1 MGEIMPIKLKQVII
15 ENVKNVEYGVISFKE
30 KEKFLNVVG
39 IYGQN
44 GSGKTTLVDVLELT
58 RKLILNISMDDE
70 DAGMLNSSDATVTIE
85 IEEVN
90 NKLIRYLFVLRK
102 VEVGNQEIIQVQKEE
117 IQMRILEKYKPTK
130 TVASFDRDSEKLV
143 SFNTSD
149 TPISKDALD
158 VIFDVITEGGMSFL
172 FNSNFLKLIREKKK
186 MSELLDTIDILTKFS
201 SNLRIYTSEY
211 AGLISANIVAPVGV
225 HFKKGNTKVHGLLP
239 FRLKGQEG
247 YVQKD
252 MLSTYEDV
260 IHQMNIILPEI
271 IPDLSLSLLTKDTR
285 INQNGEEEVQLDFLS
300 NRGKKKFSL
309 MYESDGIKKIIGL
322 VAYLIEVYNNP
333 SVIAVIDELDSG
345 VYEYLLGE
353 LISVMSTGAKGQLL
367 FTSHNLRILEVLET
381 NKIVVSTSNPKN
393 RYIKL
398 KNVKESNNL
407 RDLYLRTIQLGGQ
420 KEELYQG
427 KSSADLRIAFMKAGR
442 AID

>member
-1 MGEIMPIKLKQVII
+1 MPIKLKQVII

-58 RKLILNISMDDE
+58 RKLILNISMDGE

-102 VEVGNQEIIQVQKEE
+102 VEIENQEVVQIQKEE

-130 TVASFDRDSEKLV
+130 TVASFDRDSDKII

-149 TPISKDALD
+149 TLISKDALD
-158 VIFDVITEGGMSFL
+158 IILDVITEAGMSFL
-172 FNSNFLKLIREKKK
+172 FNSNFLKLIREKEK

-201 SNLRIYTSEY
+201 NNLRIYTSEY
-211 AGLISANIVAPVGV
+211 AGLISANIVAPVGG
-225 HFKKGNTKVHGLLP
+225 HFKKGNKNVHGLLP

-260 IHQMNIILPEI
+260 IRQMNIILPEI
-271 IPDLSLSLLTKDTR
+271 VPDLSLSLLTKDTR

-333 SVIAVIDELDSG
+333 SVIAMIDELDSG

-398 KNVKESNNL
+398 KNVKETNNL

>member
-1 MGEIMPIKLKQVII
+1 MPIKLKQVIV
-15 ENVKNVEYGVISFKE
+15 ENVKNVEYGVINFKE

-58 RKLILNISMDDE
+58 RKLILNISLDDE
-70 DAGMLNSSDATVTIE
+70 DAGMLNAADATVTIE
-85 IEEVN
+85 IEEVDTR
-90 NKLIRYLFVLRK
+90 LIRYIFVLKK
-102 VEVGNQEIIQVQKEE
+102 VEVENQEIIQVQKEE

-130 TVASFDRDSEKLV
+130 TIATFDRDSDEIV
-143 SFNTSD
+143 TFISSNV
-149 TPISKDALD
+149 PASKDALE
-158 VIFDVITEGGMSFL
+158 VILDVITDDQASFL
-172 FNSNFLKLIREKKK
+172 FSSNFLKLINEKDKL
-186 MSELLDTIDILTKFS
+186 SEMIETINILRNFS
-201 SNLRIYTSEY
+201 INLRIYTSEY
-211 AGLISANIVAPVGV
+211 GGLISANIVAPVGV
-225 HFKKGNTKVHGLLP
+225 YFKKGNKNINRLLP

-247 YVQKD
+247 YVPRD
-252 MLSTYEDV
+252 MLETYENA
-260 IHQMNIILPEI
+260 IQQMNIILPEI
-271 IPDLSLSLLTKDTR
+271 IPDLSLSLVQKDTR
-285 INQNGEEEVQLDFLS
+285 INQKGEEEVQLDFLS
-300 NRGKKKFSL
+300 NRGSKKFSL
-309 MYESDGIKKIIGL
+309 VYESDGIKKIIGL

-353 LISVMSTGAKGQLL
+353 LISVMSTGAKGQLV

-381 NKIVVSTSNPKN
+381 NKVVVSTSNPQN

-398 KNVKESNNL
+398 KNVKETNNL

-427 KSSADLRIAFMKAGR
+427 KSSADLRIAFMKAGK
-442 AID
+442 AIE

>member
-1 MGEIMPIKLKQVII
+1 MPIKLKQVII

-58 RKLILNISMDDE
+58 RKLILNISMDGE

-102 VEVGNQEIIQVQKEE
+102 VEIENQEVVQIQKEE

-130 TVASFDRDSEKLV
+130 TVASFDRDSDKII

-149 TPISKDALD
+149 TLISKDALD
-158 VIFDVITEGGMSFL
+158 IILNVITEAGMSFL
-172 FNSNFLKLIREKKK
+172 FNSNFLKLIREKEK
-186 MSELLDTIDILTKFS
+186 MSELLNTIDILTKFS
-201 SNLRIYTSEY
+201 NNLRIYTSEY

-225 HFKKGNTKVHGLLP
+225 HFKKGNKNVHGLLP

-260 IHQMNIILPEI
+260 IRQMNIILPEI
-271 IPDLSLSLLTKDTR
+271 VPDLSLSLLTKDTR

-398 KNVKESNNL
+398 KNVKETNNL

>member
-1 MGEIMPIKLKQVII
+1 MPIKLKQVIV
-15 ENVKNVEYGVISFKE
+15 ENIKNVEYGVINFKE

-39 IYGQN
+39 LYGQN

-58 RKLILNISMDDE
+58 RKLILNISLDDE
-70 DAGMLNSSDATVTIE
+70 DAGMLNSKDATVTIE
-85 IEEVN
+85 IEEVGTR
-90 NKLIRYLFVLRK
+90 LIRYIFVLRK
-102 VEVGNQEIIQVQKEE
+102 VEVENQEIVQVQKEE

-130 TVASFDRDSEKLV
+130 TIATFDRDSNEIV
-143 SFNTSD
+143 TFNTSD
-149 TPISKDALD
+149 TPISKDALN
-158 VIFDVITEGGMSFL
+158 VIFDVITETGMSFL
-172 FNSNFLKLIREKKK
+172 FSSSFLKLIREKKK
-186 MSELLDTIDILTKFS
+186 MSEVLDTISILTKFS
-201 SNLRIYTSEY
+201 NNLRIYTSEY

-225 HFKKGNTKVHGLLP
+225 HFKKGNKNIHGLLP

-271 IPDLSLSLLTKDTR
+271 IPGLSLSLLQKNTR

-300 NRGKKKFSL
+300 NRGSKKFSL
-309 MYESDGIKKIIGL
+309 VYESDGIKKIIGL
-322 VAYLIEVYNNP
+322 VAYLIEAYNNP

-353 LISVMSTGAKGQLL
+353 LISVMSTGAKGQLI

-381 NKIVVSTSNPKN
+381 NKVVVSTSNPQN

-398 KNVKESNNL
+398 KNVKETNNL

-427 KSSADLRIAFMKAGR
+427 KSSADLRIAFMKAGK
-442 AID
+442 AIE